1 MIKFI
6 GYLFPCILF
15 AYLFFTKR
23 KTYSLFLLLFYILN
37 FLGIFVLHNL
47 SNMQSNIF
55 FTIETPL
62 LIIGIVLFYRDYKQ
76 NKK

>member
-6 GYLFPCILF
+6 GYLFPCILL
-15 AYLFFTKR
+15 AYLFYTKR

-47 SNMQSNIF
+47 SNIQTNIL
-55 FTIETPL
+55 FTIEIPL
-62 LIIGIVLFYRDYKQ
+62 FIIGIVLFYKDYKQ